1 MPIIRQSTSQDE
13 SAIRDVCRQ
22 AFGGDDEG
30 RLVDALREGGH
41 QRVSLVADIG
51 GEVVGV
57 IVFSELAIVTQSA
70 SIPGL
75 ALAPLA
81 VLPAHQRRGLGSML
95 VTEGLRVCR
104 ESGHAIVIVVGHPE
118 YYPRFG
124 FTAECALPLKCR
136 FSSGP
141 SFMAIALSDG
151 ALDHVSGEV
160 RYAPP
165 FDQF

>member
-1 MPIIRQSTSQDE
+1 MWEDE
-13 SAIRDVCRQ
+13 LAIGEVCRQ
-22 AFGGDDEG
+22 AFGGEDEG
-30 RLVDALREGGH
+30 RLVDALREGGY
-41 QRVSLVADIG
+41 QRVSLVAEVG
-51 GEVVGV
+51 GDVVGV
-57 IVFSELAIVTQSA
+57 IVFSELAIVTESA

-81 VLPAHQRRGLGSML
+81 VLPSHQRRGVGSML
-95 VTEGLRVCR
+95 AIEGLRVCR
-104 ESGHAIVIVVGHPE
+104 ESGHAIVIVVGHPN

-136 FSSGP
+136 FGNGP

-151 ALDHVSGEV
+151 ALDNVSGEV

-165 FDQF
+165 FDVF